1 MRTTLPGSVGFAY
14 LFDRVVESYLSD
26 MTPASG
32 PLWHIRPPSPLR
44 AAIETAVLYVVFLK
58 HPYPTPS
65 IADNSLIE
73 DDFCSHLCALRAR
86 LAS

>member
-14 LFDRVVESYLSD
+14 LSDRVVESYLSD

-32 PLWHIRPPSPLR
+32 PLRHVRPPSPLR
-44 AAIETAVLYVVFLK
+44 AAIETAVLYVVFLI
-58 HPYPTPS
+58 HPYATLS

-73 DDFCSHLCALRAR
+73 DDFYPGLGAHHERF
-86 LAS
+86 AS